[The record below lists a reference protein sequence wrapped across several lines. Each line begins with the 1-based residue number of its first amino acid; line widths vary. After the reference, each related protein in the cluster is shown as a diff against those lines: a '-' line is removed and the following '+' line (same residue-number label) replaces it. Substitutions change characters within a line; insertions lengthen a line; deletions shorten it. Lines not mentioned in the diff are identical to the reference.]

1 MTIRLRYM
9 GHNLEVPE
17 GHFVVGR
24 SSSCQLSL
32 DDALVSR
39 RHALLTVVNGTAL
52 IEDLGSRN
60 GVSVNGKKITGQEP
74 LSDADLITIGS
85 QTMTIHGLRDK
96 PASAVQNKRPLFDTM
111 TAGELFPDEPTETKN
126 HHLGEPDNPDKRV
139 HELSLIGA
147 VADKALALGRP
158 DDAIRLLERPLKD
171 MLARAKRAAQG
182 ESVVPV
188 DELAARR
195 AAALS
200 LKLAGILSAGE
211 WVDYVIELYSAR
223 GELLPQQTVDEL
235 YSLCRRVRCDV
246 TKLRGYVAVLERDA
260 DKLNKN
266 EKFLLSRV
274 EGLVEVAGLK

>member
-1 MTIRLRYM
+1 MVN
-9 GHNLEVPE
+9 G
-17 GHFVVGR
+17 
-24 SSSCQLSL
+24 S
-32 DDALVSR
+32 ALV
-39 RHALLTVVNGTAL
+39 
-52 IEDLGSRN
+52 EDLGSRN
-60 GVSVNGKKITGQEP
+60 GVSVNSNKITGQEA
-74 LSDADLITIGS
+74 LSDGDLITIGS

-96 PASAVQNKRPLFDTM
+96 PPSASHAKRPLFDTM

-171 MLARAKRAAQG
+171 MLARAKRAAAG
-182 ESVVPV
+182 DSVLPV

-195 AAALS
+195 AAALA
-200 LKLAGILSAGE
+200 LKLAGVMSSGE
-211 WVDYVIELYSAR
+211 WVDFVFELYSAR
-223 GELLPQQTVDEL
+223 GELLPQPTVDEL

-246 TKLRGYVAVLERDA
+246 QKLRTYIAVLERDA